1 MITCYAFRAV
11 PPFAQGLVRD
21 LRVRW
26 ALEEVGLPYR
36 TTLVGDGAMARSAY
50 RKIQPFGQIPAIE
63 DGNLVLFE
71 SGAIVLH
78 IAERFP
84 GLLPDDAAGRAHATQ
99 WMFAALDT
107 IEGRVQQLAPGRLSG
122 QGAPMG
128 SGSPLQVEVE
138 VDRAGL
144 GHTLVELGVKR
155 ELVAAAGRSCALSA
169 IRLRDRGASSQRRAC
184 T

>member
-36 TTLVGDGAMARSAY
+36 TTLVGDGAMPRSAY

-71 SGAIVLH
+71 SGAIVLD

-99 WMFAALDT
+99 WMFAALNT
-107 IEGRVQQLAPGRLSG
+107 IEGRVQQFAEIDLFHADPRLVMRPYASR
-122 QGAPMG
+122 
-128 SGSPLQVEVE
+128 SPE
-138 VDRAGL
+138 
-144 GHTLVELGVKR
+144 
-155 ELVAAAGRSCALSA
+155 
-169 IRLRDRGASSQRRAC
+169 
-184 T
+184 